1 MWFFTEFPGKIVYD
15 KGVYILKCVLITQWK
30 WTEVMRFFD
39 RSSCQFVIIAMMLAS
54 LSACLVGPDFNTP
67 KSPQVTHYT
76 KAPWPGRTVSAAGP
90 GGASQ
95 QFIQA
100 KSISAQW
107 WRLFHSPKL
116 NQLICRGIANSPN
129 LSAAKATLLEAQEKL
144 NAGIGNGLF
153 PVVSAQLSAQR
164 GSSAGFFNS
173 NTANS
178 TITSDSVPTGS
189 VFNLFNA
196 SVNVSYVPDIFGAAR
211 RQIQG
216 LQSQVMYQYFEL
228 RAAYL
233 TLTANIVTSAIT
245 IASLHQQ
252 IRVTQQ
258 LIREQAE
265 QLAIIKRQFELGGVS
280 EIDVL
285 AQQTQLAQ
293 TRASLPPLEKSWQQA
308 RHLLAVL
315 VGAFPSDS
323 HIIPPLSLEELHL
336 PTKLPLSVPSA
347 LVRQRPDI
355 RAAEALW
362 EAANAQVG
370 VATANLYPQFSL
382 NGTYGKSNTV
392 GSHVLGSQTNLWS
405 IGGALLQPIFQGG
418 ALSAERRAAIA
429 AYNQAAAQY
438 REVLL
443 QAFKNVADTLRAL
456 YADAREMR
464 AQKQAELAAYANLNL
479 VRQQFDLGG
488 VSYLSLLDA
497 QRQYQQTRINLIQAK
512 ASRYTDT
519 AALFQALGGGWWNC

>member
-1 MWFFTEFPGKIVYD
+1 
-15 KGVYILKCVLITQWK
+15 
-30 WTEVMRFFD
+30 
-39 RSSCQFVIIAMMLAS
+39 
-54 LSACLVGPDFNTP
+54 
-67 KSPQVTHYT
+67 
-76 KAPWPGRTVSAAGP
+76 
-90 GGASQ
+90 
-95 QFIQA
+95 
-100 KSISAQW
+100 
-107 WRLFHSPKL
+107 
-116 NQLICRGIANSPN
+116 
-129 LSAAKATLLEAQEKL
+129 
-144 NAGIGNGLF
+144 
-153 PVVSAQLSAQR
+153 
-164 GSSAGFFNS
+164 
-173 NTANS
+173 
-178 TITSDSVPTGS
+178 VPTGS

-233 TLTANIVTSAIT
+233 TLTANIVTSAISL
-245 IASLHQQ
+245 ASLRQQ
-252 IRVTQQ
+252 ICVTQQ
-258 LIREQAE
+258 LIQEQAE

-285 AQQTQLAQ
+285 AQKTQLAQ
-293 TRASLPPLEKSWQQA
+293 TRASLPPLEKSWQQT
-308 RHLLAVL
+308 RHLLAIL
-315 VGAFPSDS
+315 VGAFPSES
-323 HIIPPLSLEELHL
+323 HIIPPLNLEELHL

-362 EAANAQVG
+362 EVANAQVG

-382 NGTYGKSNTV
+382 NGSYGGKSNTV

-429 AYNQAAAQY
+429 AYNRAAAQY

-456 YADAREMR
+456 EADAREMR
-464 AQKQAELAAYANLNL
+464 AQKQAE
-479 VRQQFDLGG
+479 
-488 VSYLSLLDA
+488 
-497 QRQYQQTRINLIQAK
+497 
-512 ASRYTDT
+512 
-519 AALFQALGGGWWNC
+519 

>member
-1 MWFFTEFPGKIVYD
+1 
-15 KGVYILKCVLITQWK
+15 
-30 WTEVMRFFD
+30 
-39 RSSCQFVIIAMMLAS
+39 
-54 LSACLVGPDFNTP
+54 
-67 KSPQVTHYT
+67 
-76 KAPWPGRTVSAAGP
+76 
-90 GGASQ
+90 
-95 QFIQA
+95 
-100 KSISAQW
+100 
-107 WRLFHSPKL
+107 
-116 NQLICRGIANSPN
+116 
-129 LSAAKATLLEAQEKL
+129 
-144 NAGIGNGLF
+144 
-153 PVVSAQLSAQR
+153 
-164 GSSAGFFNS
+164 
-173 NTANS
+173 
-178 TITSDSVPTGS
+178 
-189 VFNLFNA
+189 
-196 SVNVSYVPDIFGAAR
+196 VSYVPDIFGAAR

-265 QLAIIKRQFELGGVS
+265 QLAIIKRQFELGAVS

-336 PTKLPLSVPSA
+336 PTKLPLSVASA

-456 YADAREMR
+456 EADAREMR